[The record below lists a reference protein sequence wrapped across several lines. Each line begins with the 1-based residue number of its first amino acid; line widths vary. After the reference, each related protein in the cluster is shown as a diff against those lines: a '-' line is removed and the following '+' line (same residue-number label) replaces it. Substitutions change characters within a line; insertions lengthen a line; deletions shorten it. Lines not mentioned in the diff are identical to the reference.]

1 MKNKYILKSILFL
14 NFLLL
19 GTFNS
24 FGQITLGSDNAA
36 SYTTWTNGSN
46 LGTGF
51 TAWDLWTQNGGNA
64 GHFLGDSNAQGFGNI
79 NTSSKAFGMYGNP
92 PASPNPPQANAQRF
106 LNNTGSTQV
115 DGRSFLLPGQSFK
128 IDLAIAYR
136 NGYKG
141 IDLLDQNF
149 TQLFNFNVASNI
161 YSTSTNAN
169 LGWTYSDTSIFQL
182 EVQQT
187 DTNIYVVII
196 SRGADV
202 YNSGN
207 RTGQFSGVK
216 LYVGNTDTGNN
227 LNNLFFNNLLFQRC
241 AVTTTWNGSS
251 WSNGAPNINKQVAF
265 TSSFTS
271 SANIEACSISV
282 SNGAV
287 VTIAGGA
294 TPHTLTVENNITITG
309 VGSKLIFNNNASLL
323 QTNSAAVNNG
333 DITFKRDATPM
344 RNFEYTYWG
353 SPVAGQILAG
363 FSPDT
368 DPDNYFLFNPAP
380 ATNTWIPVDGTAT
393 MESGKG
399 YAIRAPESFDTT
411 LQTFNGEFIGE
422 PNNGD
427 IPQNVVQFD
436 PGILNYNLLSNPYPS
451 AIDTNMLLD
460 NSNLGALYFWTHKT
474 AISNNV
480 FTTDD
485 YAIRTRTTST
495 AAVSGGIAPGM
506 TIASGQGFFASA
518 SSNATINFT
527 NSMRVSGNNS
537 QFYRS
542 TQSPQTEPLNYYI
555 HLNLTNISGAF
566 KQIAIGYQD
575 LATNGYDF
583 GTDALASTQG
593 AITFYS
599 MIPPMTVG
607 FAIQGRSLPWGII
620 DQIPLGFNASVAG
633 DYTIAIDHFNPYFSD
648 KNIMLEDTSNGTFH
662 DLKLAS
668 YNFTTAIGA
677 FNSRF
682 KLVYQN
688 TVLNTVDFTNLKSEI
703 FVYNQNDQ
711 IGINSTSEK
720 IATIE
725 IYNVLGQLIFE
736 EKNIN
741 QKTFLISKLVNQNQ
755 ALIIKATLENGQ
767 TIAKKLIF

>member
-1 MKNKYILKSILFL
+1 MKNNYNLKFIPFLSVFILGIA
-14 NFLLL
+14 
-19 GTFNS
+19 TS
-24 FGQITLGSDNAA
+24 FGQITLGSDNAGN
-36 SYTTWTNGSN
+36 YTTWSGNN
-46 LGTGF
+46 FGTGF
-51 TAWDLWTQNGGNA
+51 TNWNLTTNTSGGGSA
-64 GHFLGDSNAQGFGNI
+64 GHFIGNAVTDGFGNV
-79 NTSSKAFGMYGNP
+79 NTTNKAFGMFGNP
-92 PASPNPPQANAQRF
+92 NPNNPQANAQRY
-106 LNNTGSTQV
+106 LNNTGSAQV
-115 DGRSFLLPGQSFK
+115 AGRSFLLPGQSFK
-128 IDLAIAYR
+128 IDLAIAFR

-141 IDLLDQNF
+141 INFRDQNLAF
-149 TQLFNFNVASNI
+149 LFNFNVESDQYRVNGTDLGWI
-161 YSTSTNAN
+161 YSQ
-169 LGWTYSDTSIFQL
+169 TSIFQM

-187 DTNIYVVII
+187 DVNTYVVII
-196 SRGADV
+196 TRGSDV

-207 RTGQFSGVK
+207 RTGQFAGIE
-216 LYVGNTDTGNN
+216 LYIGNTNAGNA
-227 LNNLFFNNLLFQRC
+227 LNNLYFNNLLFQRC
-241 AVTTTWNGSS
+241 AVTTTWNGTS
-251 WSNGAPNINKQVAF
+251 WTNGAPNINKQVAF

-323 QTNSAAVNNG
+323 QTNPAAVNNG

-353 SPVAGQILAG
+353 SPVAGQILEG

-380 ATNTWIPVDGTAT
+380 ATNTWIPVVGTAT

-411 LQTFNGEFIGE
+411 LQTFNGEFIGV
-422 PNNGD
+422 PNNGNV
-427 IPQNVVQFD
+427 PQSVIQFN

-451 AIDTNMLLD
+451 AIDTNNLLD
-460 NSNLGALYFWTHKT
+460 NSNLGALYFWTHNT

-495 AAVSGGIAPGM
+495 AAVSGGIAPGV
-506 TIASGQGFFASA
+506 TIAAGQGFFASA
-518 SSNATINFT
+518 SSNATVTFT
-527 NSMRVSGNNS
+527 NTMRVNGSNS

-542 TQSPQTEPLNYYI
+542 AQSPQIDPLNYYI
-555 HLNLTNISGAF
+555 HLNLTNSSGAF
-566 KQIAIGYQD
+566 KQIAVGYQD
-575 LATNGYDF
+575 LATDGYDF

-599 MIPPMTVG
+599 IIPPLNLG
-607 FAIQGRSLPWGII
+607 FGIQGRALPWGVI
-620 DQIPLGFNASVAG
+620 DQIPLGFNTTIAG
-633 DYTIAIDHFNPYFSD
+633 DYTIAIDHFNPYFSG

-662 DLKLAS
+662 DLKLAP

-725 IYNVLGQLIFE
+725 IYNILGQLIFE